1 MNRDL
6 FRKGREAMRRVL
18 VLLAGIGLLGVAVG
32 CKSDGHFMTGVCD
45 CVTEDH
51 GCAYYDNAGCGCAAG
66 GAPALAPAPNGTPVP
81 NGATKPEGIKEMP
94 KPIAPGGP
102 EKVPAPKQP
111 E

>member
-18 VLLAGIGLLGVAVG
+18 ALLAGIGLLGVAVG
-32 CKSDGHFMTGVCD
+32 CKSGDCMTGVCD
-45 CVTEDH
+45 CVMEDH
-51 GCAYYDNAGCGCAAG
+51 GCGYYDNVGYGCAAG
-66 GAPALAPAPNGTPVP
+66 NGNGAAVSPSLVPTPAPNG
-81 NGATKPEGIKEMP
+81 GA

-102 EKVPAPKQP
+102 EKVPAPRQP